1 MPPGA
6 VAQKASVPAGP
17 RQASQ
22 ASGKPA
28 IALDE
33 DRVTQRLLE
42 QAEAIAQRREVL
54 RLATM
59 EPFKEPA
66 RTMSHWDFVLK
77 EMQWMAVD
85 FTEERHWK
93 RAMACGL
100 AHQAAAASRRSLLK
114 HTSAIDV
121 ELQSCQDKEKDLAE
135 MLEAR
140 INSGKT
146 ASTSAPA
153 ANGKRGIENDS
164 IFADLDTDGDLAP
177 STPLNDEAFLFSYPA
192 NDKVS
197 DFLSDYLRKIAEAEI
212 ISHELDIREYELD
225 YEAAKKAAAA
235 AAFEAEKEEERR
247 IKLLEKN
254 PLGELIVEEE
264 EDLNFDKKPRRVKK
278 PHHLDEF
285 ESGFDDEMELSGL
298 PRRSAIDRKRRLP
311 PALEPRE
318 SKQARRE
325 AADAGVSRRST
336 YKIDNNGKRIAKAA
350 RLSVPATR
358 FDGTQVRH
366 PGGTPNAVPWS
377 SMEEQL
383 LCAVVHEF
391 GPNFAFAA
399 DVLAG
404 CSQLQGI
411 FRRASQCKE
420 KFKQLTA
427 PTDAQVSSETALAQQ
442 ITKGQARE
450 IMQKYMPVPEASLH
464 VHCSSLASIGSK
476 HKQMHLQERARE
488 QEKVL
493 QNQPAHPSQAVVQTA
508 VHSKTANRHLN
519 AMEMIEWAS
528 TRHKRE
534 QIRQQQ
540 LEQQALAEQQR
551 VQAQQAALAAGG
563 MQQPPAAQLPAA
575 SASMAAAAAQQ
586 AFPGQSMGPPS
597 HASPM
602 LSGPT
607 SNGDSAMAQPP
618 GGHGVRPPMGIM
630 PPGSSS
636 PSVNPAMQPFAG
648 GAPPGTAS
656 QQSQQQQQL
665 ILTKMQQCMTN
676 TQKLQQMLNTGKS
689 ANNQPLT
696 DELRQTYQNQYNAV
710 LAHYKRLQVQ
720 YNMLRQGM
728 SPQEVQQR
736 QQQMQMQQQRQQQQQ
751 APGIQPLPPQAQAQA
766 QAMQLPGY
774 AGYPNGM
781 QGQQRPHMGMP
792 QGTLAQGNMG
802 MPQGPMSPVMS
813 GVGNM
818 QPPQMNG
825 MGMGMP
831 PNPMM
836 SQQGMHPHM
845 MGQQPQAP
853 GIAGMMPPQSNS
865 QAVPGAQQVRPP
877 MSMQQ
882 PQQQQLQK

>member
-6 VAQKASVPAGP
+6 VAPAQKASVPAGP
-17 RQASQ
+17 RQ
-22 ASGKPA
+22 
-28 IALDE
+28 
-33 DRVTQRLLE
+33 
-42 QAEAIAQRREVL
+42 IAQRREVL

-85 FTEERHWK
+85 FTEE
-93 RAMACGL
+93 
-100 AHQAAAASRRSLLK
+100 
-114 HTSAIDV
+114 
-121 ELQSCQDKEKDLAE
+121 KDLAE

-153 ANGKRGIENDS
+153 ANGKLGVENDS
-164 IFADLDTDGDLAP
+164 IFADLDTNGDLAP

-336 YKIDNNGKRIAKAA
+336 YKIDNNGKRVAKAA
-350 RLSVPATR
+350 RLSVPGTR
-358 FDGTQVRH
+358 FDGAQVRH

-488 QEKVL
+488 QEKVQ

-575 SASMAAAAAQQ
+575 SASMAAQQ
-586 AFPGQSMGPPS
+586 GFPGQSMGPPS

-607 SNGDSAMAQPP
+607 SNGDSAMAQPS
-618 GGHGVRPPMGIM
+618 GGLGVRPPMGTM
-630 PPGSSS
+630 APGSSS
-636 PSVNPAMQPFAG
+636 PTMNPAMQPFAG

-689 ANNQPLT
+689 SNNQPLT

-751 APGIQPLPPQAQAQA
+751 APGMQPLPPQAQAQA

-853 GIAGMMPPQSNS
+853 GIAGMMPPQSSS